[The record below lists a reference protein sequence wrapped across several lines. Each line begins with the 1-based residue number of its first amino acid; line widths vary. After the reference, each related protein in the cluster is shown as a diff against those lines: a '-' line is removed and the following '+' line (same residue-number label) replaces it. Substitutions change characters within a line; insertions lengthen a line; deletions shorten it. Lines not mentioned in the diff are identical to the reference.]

1 MEEIIRLKANLD
13 KMMEEG
19 LDDAV
24 LDSLIAESFDVE
36 GLNDSIEFE
45 LS

>member
-24 LDSLIAESFDVE
+24 LDNLIADNWDAG
-36 GLNDSIEFE
+36 GLNDSIEVE
-45 LS
+45 LA